1 MAKLGPKWNKI
12 GTKLGTKLGTKMEPN
27 WTQIDTKL
35 GTKMRPKWD
44 QKGTK
49 MGPRGT
55 SMGSG
60 TGPAP
65 GAQKVSKVWN
75 CRQKQLGAFRAGR
88 VWYQILGPPKGL
100 SKIPY

>member
-1 MAKLGPKWNKI
+1 M
-12 GTKLGTKLGTKMEPN
+12 GTKLGTKMEPN

-35 GTKMRPKWD
+35 GTKMEQKWD

-55 SMGSG
+55 PWD
-60 TGPAP
+60 PAP

-75 CRQKQLGAFRAGR
+75 CPQKQTGLLSYR
-88 VWYQILGPPKGL
+88 PPAPPDFGT
-100 SKIPY
+100 P